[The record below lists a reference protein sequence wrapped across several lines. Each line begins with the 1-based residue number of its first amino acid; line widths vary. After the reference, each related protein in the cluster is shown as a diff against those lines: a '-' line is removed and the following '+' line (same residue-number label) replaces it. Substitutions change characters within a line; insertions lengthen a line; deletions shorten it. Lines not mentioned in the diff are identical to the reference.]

1 MQKPG
6 AEALA
11 QKRSSTNALNED
23 KAKEAEVPLRELDR
37 AKIRALRTQKRSA
50 EEARLQEAGYINGK
64 PAEVPRR
71 STKVRGKEGRSNRS
85 RSRALLRRP
94 DVRAVRHAAW
104 EDDTSTG
111 SPERSRQIHGGPEVH
126 EATGTLHNG
135 LRRPRQRSALPKS
148 LPSSGRIW
156 TCRGG
161 SRERSSKSK
170 PKRLHPGAKVWIQ
183 EVLLCQQWSAEDVIV
198 GSINKRSADGSRDQ

>member
-1 MQKPG
+1 MSLNFCLVCSINIQFPG
-6 AEALA
+6 LVHFLLGVH
-11 QKRSSTNALNED
+11 Q
-23 KAKEAEVPLRELDR
+23 
-37 AKIRALRTQKRSA
+37 
-50 EEARLQEAGYINGK
+50 G
-64 PAEVPRR
+64 
-71 STKVRGKEGRSNRS
+71 
-85 RSRALLRRP
+85 LRRP
-94 DVRAVRHAAW
+94 RQ
-104 EDDTSTG
+104 
-111 SPERSRQIHGGPEVH
+111 RSALPKSLGGPEVH

-156 TCRGG
+156 TCGGG

-198 GSINKRSADGSRDQ
+198 GSINERSADGSRNQDHKTNKRWSAEEAVIVSGNILVPRSGSKKSTDGSRDQ